1 MNRGYLTYC
10 FSFLFLW
17 SLGPIW
23 AQDEKDS
30 AVINEDLGTVNNVFQ
45 EHFFEALK
53 QKGIENYEL
62 ALTALRKA
70 ELASKK
76 ATGGLAVIYFERGK
90 NLYQLKR
97 YDEAEDA
104 FKNTLEITGDKMDVL
119 EALYEVYYKKNA
131 YSEAIEIVEKL
142 VQEDADFKEQ
152 LANLY
157 LRDKQYDKAL
167 SVLDDL
173 DASWGEN
180 AYRNALR
187 KQIYKATGNT
197 EKVII
202 DIESKLASNPKNE
215 KEYLNLI
222 YLYSE
227 QGNTKKAFETAKA
240 LLKNNPKSEKV
251 HIALYKFYLEQGK
264 TQEAIQSLETVFN
277 SLQIPGETKYKA
289 LEDFVD
295 FVTLNSQYESALT
308 RISQNF
314 NEGPFLNLLGTYYSA
329 KGEKEKALGYF
340 SKGVKNDPDNF
351 NLIKNTILLQ
361 IDTQK
366 FDQAAQL
373 SEEALAFFPAQ
384 ALLYL
389 LNGVANN
396 ELSNYQNAIDSLE
409 MGVDFILE
417 DPKMER
423 DFYLQLSKAYQGK
436 GDAKKATE
444 YQMKAQKVQVIN

>member
-1 MNRGYLTYC
+1 MRKSYLTYC
-10 FSFLFLW
+10 FSFLFFCNLCPLL
-17 SLGPIW
+17 S
-23 AQDEKDS
+23 QEDKDS
-30 AVINEDLGTVNNVFQ
+30 AVLNEDLGIVNDVFQ

-76 ATGGLAVIYFERGK
+76 ATAGLPVIYFERGK

-104 FKNTLEITGDKMDVL
+104 LKSALALTGDKMEVL
-119 EALYEVYYKKNA
+119 EVLYEVYYKKRA
-131 YSEAIEIVEKL
+131 YPEAIEIVEKL
-142 VQEDADFKEQ
+142 VKEDADYKEH

-157 LRDKQYDKAL
+157 LRNKQFDEAL
-167 SVLDDL
+167 NVLDEI
-173 DASWGEN
+173 DASWGES

-187 KQIYKATGNT
+187 KQIYKATGNSN
-197 EKVII
+197 KVI
-202 DIESKLASNPKNE
+202 EVLETKLSENPKNE

-251 HIALYKFYLEQGK
+251 HLALYKFYLEEDK
-264 TQEAIQSLETVFN
+264 TQEALQSLEVVFSSN
-277 SLQIPGETKYKA
+277 EIPKETKYKA
-289 LEDFVD
+289 WTDFIQ
-295 FVTLNSQYESALT
+295 FVT
-308 RISQNF
+308 QNPSF
-314 NEGPFLNLLGTYYSA
+314 EPQLDKFAENLNEGPYLDFLGSYYSS
-329 KGEKEKALGYF
+329 KGEKEKALTYF
-340 SKGVKNDPDNF
+340 SRGVKNDPDNF

-361 IDTQK
+361 IDTK
-366 FDQAAQL
+366 KYNEAAQL

-396 ELSNYQNAIDSLE
+396 ELNNYQNAIDSLE

-417 DPKMER
+417 NPKMER

-436 GDAKKATE
+436 GNTQKASDF
-444 YQMKAQKVQVIN
+444 QQKAQKVQVIN